1 MPAGQLT
8 QKEEKWVGFMY
19 YRQKNKT
26 ALRSQY
32 MIVDALFILMGRK
45 PFQSITITEICEEAA
60 IGRKTFYRNF
70 ETREDVIDLRLDLL
84 LEKYREAVKEHEA
97 EERLHLHFQFIHR
110 HSDLLIL
117 LYRNGMIEAVNRKFS
132 VLIPEAVPVFSED
145 PVKQEYLLQ
154 FVTLGL
160 EGIEEVWIR
169 RGFQESI
176 EEIVE
181 MAKKLLREGIGI

>member
-1 MPAGQLT
+1 
-8 QKEEKWVGFMY
+8 MY

-45 PFQSITITEICEEAA
+45 PLQSITVTEICEEAE

-84 LEKYREAVKEHEA
+84 LEEYREAVKEYEA

-110 HSDLLIL
+110 HADLLIL

-145 PVKQEYLLQ
+145 PVKQEYMLQ

-181 MAKKLLREGIGI
+181 MAEKMLREGIFSL